1 MGALDLVLGALV
13 GLALGLLG
21 GGGSVLTV
29 PILVYVSGLGAGE
42 AVASG
47 LVVVGGA
54 SFLGALGHWREGNLE
69 WRMAAVLAPSAVT
82 GAYAG
87 ARLAVFL
94 GEAAQLSLFAVV
106 VLLAA
111 FSMLREGEPEG
122 EERDDVGASRGVL
135 AGAIPVASVARI
147 LAGGAA
153 AGVVTGL
160 VGVGGGFLVLPVLV
174 LLGNLPMK
182 RAVGTSLPII
192 AANSAAGFA
201 GYAGRVEVP
210 WAFLSAFTAASLV
223 GVLAGTYAARFV
235 PQERLKRYFA
245 VSLIA
250 IGLFVLGEN
259 LSGAFQPK

>member
-111 FSMLREGEPEG
+111 FFMLREGEREG
-122 EERDDVGASRGVL
+122 EERDDV
-135 AGAIPVASVARI
+135 GAIPVASVARI
-147 LAGGAA
+147 LAGAAA

-174 LLGNLPMK
+174 LLGKLPMK

-235 PQERLKRYFA
+235 TQEKLKRYFA

-250 IGLFVLGEN
+250 IGLFILGEN